1 MFNSIIGESVTITN
15 FGICIITALIL
26 GIVVS
31 LVHRATT
38 RTNKNF
44 VITLATLPSLVA
56 MVILLVNGN
65 LGTSVAVLGAF
76 SLIRFRSIPGNSK
89 EILSVFFSMAIGLAI
104 GCGYIGFALLF
115 TVFISAVLYVLS
127 TSNFASDDTL
137 EKELRIV
144 IPEDMDYTNCF
155 NDIFDK
161 SLNEYSLLKAKTTNM
176 GSLFELTY
184 RIKLKKD
191 TNEKKL
197 IDDIRVRNGN
207 LKIMIS
213 SSFNESEL

>member
-15 FGICIITALIL
+15 FGICVITAMIL
-26 GIVVS
+26 GIIVS
-31 LVHRATT
+31 LVHKATT

-144 IPEDMDYTNCF
+144 IPEDMDYTDCF
-155 NDIFDK
+155 KDIFDK

-213 SSFNESEL
+213 SSFSESEL